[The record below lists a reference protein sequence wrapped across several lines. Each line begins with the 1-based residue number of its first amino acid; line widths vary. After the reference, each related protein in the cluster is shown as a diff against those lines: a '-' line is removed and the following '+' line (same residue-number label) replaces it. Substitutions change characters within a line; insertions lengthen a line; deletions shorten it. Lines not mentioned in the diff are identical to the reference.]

1 MARLLMSEFTKKLKK
16 CTMPAAAWLSLSV
29 LLAGCSSGVVDKITA
44 STKAAFTAPEDT
56 VLTERQL
63 QNLSYAAQYVRIK
76 HLPQNMVVLA
86 YTNAEGG
93 PQGLPQQFQQW
104 QTSAGES
111 LLFRNGR
118 LVGTRGLAQPFSP
131 FKADLISVNGQAQT
145 DPLRCALFN
154 SSATAL
160 SNNPANTCNGQWQAQ
175 MRWGEGQTQQ
185 TFYLRSD
192 IHYQGQ
198 QSVQLGNGNRVDAA
212 HYQEQARVTSD
223 SGEQYDYVN
232 HYWFAHQQLVKSTQ
246 QLVPGLPSVST
257 VAINLQQNPLA
268 TVEGSNSNLVAA
280 LEQQLLSNTYLNN
293 SYLNNSDPADN
304 QLRYNDTNYRLNAG
318 ARLSQVIAGIV
329 PVPQAVDWSRAR
341 LSSKHLQLRVDAL
354 KQDLLLD
361 LAQRYEIALT
371 RGDQALQ
378 NSTRWLYQ
386 YIDATEFN
394 ASYYFGIPYY
404 RLRTEPA
411 IDPVL
416 AEPRTAHNGS
426 WFNPAGQSEFQLSA
440 PTDNGT
446 NAFTQPISLSDYA
459 NALQQQLAQRFGDQ
473 GHRFNTDQLYRI
485 SANGDIALIPVAAY
499 NQRQPATCWEH
510 RVSAP
515 THALQQPKQDTAQDC
530 WPHRIV
536 QDSDHIVVGLQNEDA
551 LNRRIALLAKFA
563 AQFDPLTA
571 LAQPQEAGDAQ

>member
-1 MARLLMSEFTKKLKK
+1 M
-16 CTMPAAAWLSLSV
+16 
-29 LLAGCSSGVVDKITA
+29 
-44 STKAAFTAPEDT
+44 
-56 VLTERQL
+56 
-63 QNLSYAAQYVRIK
+63 
-76 HLPQNMVVLA
+76 
-86 YTNAEGG
+86 
-93 PQGLPQQFQQW
+93 
-104 QTSAGES
+104 
-111 LLFRNGR
+111 
-118 LVGTRGLAQPFSP
+118 
-131 FKADLISVNGQAQT
+131 
-145 DPLRCALFN
+145 
-154 SSATAL
+154 
-160 SNNPANTCNGQWQAQ
+160 
-175 MRWGEGQTQQ
+175 
-185 TFYLRSD
+185 
-192 IHYQGQ
+192 
-198 QSVQLGNGNRVDAA
+198 
-212 HYQEQARVTSD
+212 
-223 SGEQYDYVN
+223 
-232 HYWFAHQQLVKSTQ
+232 
-246 QLVPGLPSVST
+246 
-257 VAINLQQNPLA
+257 
-268 TVEGSNSNLVAA
+268 
-280 LEQQLLSNTYLNN
+280 NN

-515 THALQQPKQDTAQDC
+515 TRALQQPQQDTAQDC